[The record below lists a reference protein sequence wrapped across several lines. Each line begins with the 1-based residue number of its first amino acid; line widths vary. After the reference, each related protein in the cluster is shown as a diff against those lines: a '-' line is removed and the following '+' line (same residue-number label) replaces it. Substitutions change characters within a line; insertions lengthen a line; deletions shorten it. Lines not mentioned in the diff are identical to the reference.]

1 MNEELENVATEEKSE
16 LEKIRASLNYE
27 RSERKRLAKELS
39 ALKEDDSKE
48 IKDEEARIRAKL
60 KNGKSDLSDD
70 VVDDLME
77 SIGKDQ
83 AKANVRN
90 AKQSIERELL
100 ELKRDE
106 TYMDVDEY
114 SDEMRSLMKKG
125 LSAEQAYWAVAGAT
139 KYSNST
145 AKAQKEEE
153 KEQKKKETKE
163 RTEQGYVEMKP
174 VGEEKKE
181 QYSSKERAIADRLG
195 ISVEEAHAR
204 SKQSFGIEEILAMQ
218 NKFKKGDN
226 NS

>member
-1 MNEELENVATEEKSE
+1 MEELENKEKDIQKE
-16 LEKIRASLNYE
+16 LENMKASLNYE

-48 IKDEEARIRAKL
+48 IKDEEDRIRAKL

-90 AKQSIERELL
+90 AKQSIEREIM
-100 ELKRDE
+100 ELKRNE

-114 SDEMRSLMKKG
+114 GNEVRELMKKG
-125 LSAEQAYWAVAGAT
+125 LSAEQAYWAVAGSN
-139 KYSNST
+139 KYSNSR
-145 AKAQKEEE
+145 ANAEEEEE

-163 RTEQGYVEMKP
+163 RVSEGFVDTKTSGDT
-174 VGEEKKE
+174 KKQE
-181 QYSSKERAIADRLG
+181 YTARERAIADKMG
-195 ISVEEAHAR
+195 ISAEEAHAR
-204 SKQSFGIEEILAMQ
+204 SKQSFSIDEIVAM
-218 NKFKKGDN
+218 NKKFKKGE
-226 NS
+226 

>member
-1 MNEELENVATEEKSE
+1 MNEELEKNQEENE
-16 LEKIRASLNYE
+16 LDKLKASLNYE

-90 AKQSIERELL
+90 ARQSVEREIM
-100 ELKRDE
+100 ELKRNPL
-106 TYMDVDEY
+106 YMDIEEYGDEI
-114 SDEMRSLMKKG
+114 RSFMKKG
-125 LSAEQAYWAVAGAT
+125 LNAEQAYWAVAGST
-139 KYSNST
+139 KYSNSK
-145 AKAQKEEE
+145 AKEQQEEE
-153 KEQKKKETKE
+153 KEQKKKENKE
-163 RTEQGYVEMKP
+163 RIEEGYVDTK
-174 VGEEKKE
+174 VASAEKKE
-181 QYSSKERAIADRLG
+181 QYTARERAIADKLG

-204 SKQSFGIEEILAMQ
+204 SKDSFSIDEITNM
-218 NKFKKGDN
+218 NKKFKKGE
-226 NS
+226 